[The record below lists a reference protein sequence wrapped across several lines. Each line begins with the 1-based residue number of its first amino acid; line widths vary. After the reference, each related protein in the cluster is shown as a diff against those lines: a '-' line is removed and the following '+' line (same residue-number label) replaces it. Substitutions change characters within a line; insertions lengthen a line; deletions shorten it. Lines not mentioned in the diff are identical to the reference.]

1 VSAATDGQIR
11 RDAQSR
17 GRRGRYGIDAP
28 PLLAVPI
35 LVALAHLV
43 QAIVTRSPWPLIP
56 AALVAACMA
65 LGLYVSRRGKFVVW
79 DALLRELTWRG
90 DEQVLDL
97 GCGRGAVLLLA
108 AVHLT
113 SGRAVGVD
121 LWRRGDQSGNGR
133 DATLRNAELEGV
145 GDRVDVQTADM
156 TQLPFADGAFDVVVS
171 NVAMHNVRGAADRRR
186 AIAEAFRVLKPGGRL
201 LLADL
206 FSTAEYAAAAEAL
219 GMRDVRRRGL
229 GWRMWWSGPW
239 LATTL
244 VTATRPP
251 LG

>member
-1 VSAATDGQIR
+1 MAAQPLATVADTGT
-11 RDAQSR
+11 AP
-17 GRRGRYGIDAP
+17 RRGAYGFDAP
-28 PLLAVPI
+28 WLLLVPGFVI
-35 LVALAHLV
+35 VAHLV
-43 QAIVTRSPWPLIP
+43 QAIVTHSLFPVLP
-56 AALVAACMA
+56 ALVVAACLG

-79 DALLRELTWRG
+79 SRLLSDLDWRG
-90 DEQVLDL
+90 DEHVLDL

-108 AVHLT
+108 ASHLT
-113 SGRAVGVD
+113 SGRAVGID

-133 DATLRNAELEGV
+133 DATLANAVLEGV
-145 GDRVDVQTADM
+145 ADRVDVETADM
-156 TQLPFADGAFDVVVS
+156 TRLPFADGAFDVVVS
-171 NVAMHNVRGAADRRR
+171 NVAIHNVRGADRRR
-186 AIAEAFRVLKPGGRL
+186 QAIAEAIRVLKPGGRL

-206 FSTAEYAAAAEAL
+206 FSTAEYAASAEAL

-239 LATTL
+239 LPTTL